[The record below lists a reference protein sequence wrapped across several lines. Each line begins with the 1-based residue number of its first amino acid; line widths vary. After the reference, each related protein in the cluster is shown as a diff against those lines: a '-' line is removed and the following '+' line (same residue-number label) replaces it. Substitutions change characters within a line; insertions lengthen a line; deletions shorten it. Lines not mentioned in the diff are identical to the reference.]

1 MKAPIVTP
9 TGCPRC
15 GVISL
20 PSGVPCLLCILSA
33 HDRHVQLHAEE
44 GRRAG
49 LRPPVMSLHEL
60 HAREARRGAAV
71 LLDHLGVLL
80 VRVGFELPDVVEVRR

>member
-15 GVISL
+15 GSG
-20 PSGVPCLLCILSA
+20 GVPGTACAVCTRHA
-33 HDRHVQLHAEE
+33 HGVAV
-44 GRRAG
+44 RR
-49 LRPPVMSLHEL
+49 RDHEL
-60 HAREARRGAAV
+60 RFGREPAKVRMRAAEDARAAWVGADL
-71 LLDHLGVLL
+71 LLDNLGVLL